1 MMNPTT
7 SHTNVYDATAKGTR
21 VAEWL
26 INAGVDHVGMKE
38 DVSRKGPGY
47 VLANGGIKVH
57 LISCDHLDTA
67 IDEIMATDI

>member
-7 SHTNVYDATAKGTR
+7 SHTDVYDATAKGIR

-38 DVSRKGPGY
+38 DISRKGPGY

-67 IDEIMATDI
+67 IDEIVAAGI